1 LTKHNEGL
9 SMVGRGW
16 SIRLGLRVSS
26 DSLIG
31 DLSNISVVVI

>member
-9 SMVGRGW
+9 SMVGRGR
-16 SIRLGLRVSS
+16 SIRLGLRVCS

-31 DLSNISVVVI
+31 NLSNISVVVV

>member
-1 LTKHNEGL
+1 
-9 SMVGRGW
+9 MVGRDRGIGR
-16 SIRLGLRVSS
+16 SIRVCG